1 MVLDILVYILS
12 TTLDYPT
19 PILIAAMGELIG
31 QRSGVLNLGI
41 EGTMLIGAFM
51 SYFASIYLDNL
62 YLGILLGI
70 LTGIGFGLIIGT
82 SNIVLGRSQIVTGIS
97 MNMMGIDLS
106 SFLFVKTIADVF
118 GKVPPAGTITSVIFG
133 ISPFTFL
140 AVTIVPT
147 IWLFLYRTTA
157 GLKIRAVGENP
168 DAADVAG
175 ISVFKTRFS
184 CLLFATALAG
194 LAGSSLA
201 IGTTGLFTHNMTAAR
216 GFIAISVVILSNW
229 SPKKCFFGA
238 LIFGLVYS
246 IQAVFQAYGVPV
258 PWQITLTFPYVV
270 AIIALLVASRR
281 AQAPAALMIPFLRKR

>member
-1 MVLDILVYILS
+1 MVLDILGYILS
-12 TTLDYPT
+12 TTLDYST

-41 EGTMLIGAFM
+41 EGTMLMGAFM
-51 SYFASIYLDNL
+51 SYLVSIYLGNL
-62 YLGILLGI
+62 YFGALVGI
-70 LTGIGFGLIIGT
+70 LTGIGLGLIIGI
-82 SNIVLGRSQIVTGIS
+82 SNILLGRSQIVTGIG
-97 MNMMGIDLS
+97 MNMMGIGLS
-106 SFLFVKTIADVF
+106 SFLFVKMITDVF
-118 GKVPPAGTITSVIFG
+118 GKVPLAGAITSVIFG

-140 AVTIVPT
+140 AVALVPT
-147 IWLFLYRTTA
+147 IWLFLYKTTA
-157 GLKIRAVGENP
+157 GLKVRAVGENP
-168 DAADVAG
+168 AAADVAG
-175 ISVFKTRFS
+175 ISVLKTRFS

-229 SPKKCFFGA
+229 SPQKCLFGA
-238 LIFGLVYS
+238 LLFGLVYS

-258 PWQITLTFPYVV
+258 PWQVTLTFPYVV